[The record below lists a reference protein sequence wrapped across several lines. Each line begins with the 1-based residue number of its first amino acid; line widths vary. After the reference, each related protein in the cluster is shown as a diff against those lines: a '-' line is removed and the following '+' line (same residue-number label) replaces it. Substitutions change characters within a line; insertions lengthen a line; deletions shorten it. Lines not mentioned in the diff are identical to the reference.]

1 MTNPTTAGRFLQ
13 CMSVGKNNA
22 HVAKSFAE
30 SQGQWSDRSQLV
42 NVFKS
47 ITEATG
53 TDDYHSA
60 YIPISEAFLLAM
72 RSYSVPARLA
82 NLKKVPMLCRLYL
95 NSNGVTS
102 VRVVEGAAVPVMR
115 GTWATETLR
124 PIKHSALVV
133 ETNEL
138 IRSASH
144 LAQAAIVFDL
154 AEATAEAENLSFVSP
169 DQAGSA
175 LYGAPHFTGS
185 GASLTN
191 VDADLK
197 RLVDLVPGAS
207 RPGAAFV
214 MTKESATVLSLM
226 RGTGGQNAYP
236 LVTPQ
241 GGELLGMPVLIT
253 SACTL
258 AGSPTTR
265 IVGLLD
271 PSRIFWADDGK
282 VVLNTSTQALLE
294 MASDP
299 VSDSLAGTPANAVS
313 MFQTDSCA
321 LLATRESSWFA
332 TTGSGAYFV
341 AGF

>member
-1 MTNPTTAGRFLQ
+1 MTNLTTAGRFLQ

-47 ITEATG
+47 ITEATD

-60 YIPISEAFLLAM
+60 YVPVAESFLGAM
-72 RSYSVPARLA
+72 RSFSVPMRLA
-82 NLKKVPMLCRLYL
+82 NLKRVPMLTRLYL
-95 NSNGVTS
+95 NSAGITS
-102 VRVVEGAAVPVMR
+102 VRVAEGAAVPVMR

-124 PIKHSALVV
+124 PLKHAGIIVQ
-133 ETNEL
+133 TNEL
-138 IRSASH
+138 VRSASH
-144 LAQAAIVFDL
+144 LAMTALTSDL
-154 AEATAEAENLSFVSP
+154 AESTAEAENLSFVSP

-226 RGTGGQNAYP
+226 RGTGGQSAYP

-241 GGELLGMPVLIT
+241 GGELIGLPVLIT

-265 IVGLLD
+265 IIGLLD

-282 VVLNTSTQALLE
+282 ITLSTSTEGLIE
-294 MASDP
+294 MDGDP
-299 VSDSLAGTPANAVS
+299 SADSLSGTPANTVS
-313 MFQTDSCA
+313 MFQTNSTA
-321 LLATRESSWFA
+321 LMAVRESSWHA
-332 TTGSGAYFV
+332 TAGSGAYFTT
-341 AGF
+341 GF

>member
-53 TDDYHSA
+53 TDDYHAA
-60 YIPISEAFLLAM
+60 YVPVAEAFLGAM
-72 RSYSVPARLA
+72 RGFSVPMRLT
-82 NLKKVPMLCRLYL
+82 NLKRVPMLTRLYL
-95 NSNGVTS
+95 NSAGVTS
-102 VRVVEGAAVPVMR
+102 VRVQEGAAVPVMR
-115 GTWATETLR
+115 GTWDTETLR
-124 PIKHSALVV
+124 PKKHAGIVIQ
-133 ETNEL
+133 TDEL

-144 LAQAAIVFDL
+144 LAQSAIVFDL

-169 DQAGSA
+169 EQTGSA

-185 GASLTN
+185 GASLAN

-197 RLVDLVPGAS
+197 RLVDLVEGAA
-207 RPGAAFV
+207 RPGAAFT

-226 RGTGGQNAYP
+226 RGTGGGNAYP
-236 LVTPQ
+236 AISPQ
-241 GGELLGMPVLIT
+241 GGSLLGLPVLIT

-258 AGSPTTR
+258 VGSPTTR

-271 PSRIFWADDGK
+271 PSRIFFADDSK
-282 VVLNTSTQALLE
+282 VTLTTSAAALLE
-294 MASDP
+294 MSDDP
-299 VSDSLAGTPANAVS
+299 DGDSLTGTPTNTVS
-313 MFQTDSCA
+313 MFQTSSTA
-321 LLATRESSWFA
+321 LLAVRESAWHA
-332 TTGSGAYFV
+332 TAGSGAYFV